1 MSQSNPEEQALALYA
16 ALRCVRRTPDI
27 PADVLSDNDIALLAD
42 AIRMA
47 QRETHAQWRRALTV
61 QCPVLAVMSMTTPDA
76 IVAFVVRQLWRE
88 ARQAGYE
95 EGRRDTILAAHSQL

>member
-95 EGRRDTILAAHSQL
+95 EGRRNTVLAAHSQL